1 MHAYHPPL
9 EDFNFILHHF
19 LEIEKEDIK
28 GYNDLLPEFTKT
40 VFEEA
45 GKLAKEVISPS
56 NKDGDEQG
64 CKLEN
69 GVVRTPDSFKLAF
82 EKLREGGWL
91 SLDIE
96 EEFGGQNLPLIL
108 STVTNEMFTSA
119 NMSLTMYSGL
129 SRGAYSAIFLHG
141 SEDQKLLYLP
151 KLATCEWTGTMNLTE
166 PHCGTDLGL
175 IKTKATPTLMGDDSY
190 HLTGQKIFISSGDHD
205 LSKNIIHLVL
215 AKTPDAPK
223 GVKGISLFV
232 VPKFLINDDG
242 SLGERNKL
250 SVGKIEKKMGI
261 KGNATCVMNYDG
273 AKGYLVGEEN
283 KGLKAMFTMM
293 NEARLGVG
301 MQGLAQAEIAYQAAL
316 AYAKDRRQ
324 GRAIQGKADPDQ
336 NADPIIVH
344 PDVRR
349 NLMEQKSFIEGARGF
364 IAWAAVLLDRA
375 KREGDK
381 SAEGIASLLIPV
393 IKGYVTD
400 KGFEYTIN
408 AQQVFGGHGY
418 IEEWGM
424 SQYARDCRIA
434 MIYEGTNGIQAL
446 DLVGRKLSMDGG
458 KYMREYLNLVQAFIN
473 EEHSEDLKNDF
484 ITPLK
489 KSIEHLQAALM
500 FFMQNGLKNPLSA
513 VSGATDFLHLV
524 GLVSLGFIWS
534 KKAQSAKEKLKDVSA
549 NKNFLEAKILTGS
562 YFMHRQLPET
572 KLRLDRI
579 LTGEKQV
586 MSLAADQF

>member
-175 IKTKATPTLMGDDSY
+175 IKTKATPMGDDSY
-190 HLTGQKIFISSGDHD
+190 QLTGQKIFISSGDHD

-534 KKAQSAKEKLKDVSA
+534 KKAQSAKKKLKDVAA

>member
-1 MHAYHPPL
+1 M
-9 EDFNFILHHF
+9 
-19 LEIEKEDIK
+19 
-28 GYNDLLPEFTKT
+28 
-40 VFEEA
+40 
-45 GKLAKEVISPS
+45 
-56 NKDGDEQG
+56 
-64 CKLEN
+64 
-69 GVVRTPDSFKLAF
+69 
-82 EKLREGGWL
+82 
-91 SLDIE
+91 
-96 EEFGGQNLPLIL
+96 
-108 STVTNEMFTSA
+108 
-119 NMSLTMYSGL
+119 
-129 SRGAYSAIFLHG
+129 
-141 SEDQKLLYLP
+141 
-151 KLATCEWTGTMNLTE
+151 
-166 PHCGTDLGL
+166 
-175 IKTKATPTLMGDDSY
+175 
-190 HLTGQKIFISSGDHD
+190 
-205 LSKNIIHLVL
+205 
-215 AKTPDAPK
+215 
-223 GVKGISLFV
+223 
-232 VPKFLINDDG
+232 
-242 SLGERNKL
+242 
-250 SVGKIEKKMGI
+250 
-261 KGNATCVMNYDG
+261 
-273 AKGYLVGEEN
+273 
-283 KGLKAMFTMM
+283 
-293 NEARLGVG
+293 
-301 MQGLAQAEIAYQAAL
+301 
-316 AYAKDRRQ
+316 
-324 GRAIQGKADPDQ
+324 
-336 NADPIIVH
+336 
-344 PDVRR
+344 
-349 NLMEQKSFIEGARGF
+349 
-364 IAWAAVLLDRA
+364 
-375 KREGDK
+375 
-381 SAEGIASLLIPV
+381 LIPV

-484 ITPLK
+484 IIPLK

-534 KKAQSAKEKLKDVSA
+534 KKAQSAKDKLKDISA

>member
-175 IKTKATPTLMGDDSY
+175 IKTKATPMGDDSY
-190 HLTGQKIFISSGDHD
+190 QLTGQKIFISSGDHD

-242 SLGERNKL
+242 SLGERNNL

-534 KKAQSAKEKLKDVSA
+534 KKAQSAKEKLKDISA

>member
-108 STVTNEMFTSA
+108 STITNEMFTSA

-175 IKTKATPTLMGDDSY
+175 IKTKATPIGDDSY
-190 HLTGQKIFISSGDHD
+190 QLTGQKIFISSGDHD

-500 FFMQNGLKNPLSA
+500 FFMQNGLKNPLCA
-513 VSGATDFLHLV
+513 ISGATDFLHLV

-534 KKAQSAKEKLKDVSA
+534 KKAQSAKEKLKDISA

>member
-64 CKLEN
+64 CILEN

-175 IKTKATPTLMGDDSY
+175 IKTKATPMGDDSY
-190 HLTGQKIFISSGDHD
+190 QLTGQKIFISSGDHD

-242 SLGERNKL
+242 SLGERNNL

-534 KKAQSAKEKLKDVSA
+534 KKAQSAKEKLKDISA

>member
-64 CKLEN
+64 CILEN

-175 IKTKATPTLMGDDSY
+175 IKTKATPMRDESY
-190 HLTGQKIFISSGDHD
+190 QLTGQKIFISSGDHD

-242 SLGERNKL
+242 SLGERNNL

-458 KYMREYLNLVQAFIN
+458 KYMREYLNLVQTFIN
-473 EEHSEDLKNDF
+473 EKHSEDLKNDF

>member
-175 IKTKATPTLMGDDSY
+175 IKTKATPMGDDSY
-190 HLTGQKIFISSGDHD
+190 QLTGQKIFISSGDHD

-500 FFMQNGLKNPLSA
+500 YFMQNGLKNPLSA

-534 KKAQSAKEKLKDVSA
+534 KKAQSAKEKLKDISA

>member
-69 GVVRTPDSFKLAF
+69 GVVRTPESFKLAF

-175 IKTKATPTLMGDDSY
+175 IKTKATPMGDDSY
-190 HLTGQKIFISSGDHD
+190 QLTGQKIFISSGDHD
-205 LSKNIIHLVL
+205 LSRNIIHLVL

-324 GRAIQGKADPDQ
+324 GRAIQGKAEPDQ

-534 KKAQSAKEKLKDVSA
+534 KKAKSAKDKLKDISA

>member
-9 EDFNFILHHF
+9 EDFNFILHQF

-175 IKTKATPTLMGDDSY
+175 IKTKATPMGDDSY
-190 HLTGQKIFISSGDHD
+190 QLTGQKIFISSGDHD

-242 SLGERNKL
+242 SLGERNNL

-458 KYMREYLNLVQAFIN
+458 KYMREYLNLVQTFIN
-473 EEHSEDLKNDF
+473 EKHSEDLKNDF

-534 KKAQSAKEKLKDVSA
+534 KKAQSAKEKLKDISA

>member
-64 CKLEN
+64 CILEN

-175 IKTKATPTLMGDDSY
+175 IKTKATPMGDDSY
-190 HLTGQKIFISSGDHD
+190 QLTGQKIFISSGDHD

-215 AKTPDAPK
+215 AKTPGAPK

-534 KKAQSAKEKLKDVSA
+534 KKAQSAKEKLKDISA

>member
-175 IKTKATPTLMGDDSY
+175 IKTKATPMGNDSY
-190 HLTGQKIFISSGDHD
+190 QLTGQKIFISSGDHD

-242 SLGERNKL
+242 SLGERNNL

-484 ITPLK
+484 IIPLK

-534 KKAQSAKEKLKDVSA
+534 KKAQSAKEKLKDISA

-586 MSLAADQF
+586 MSLAVDQF

>member
-175 IKTKATPTLMGDDSY
+175 IKTKATPMGDDSY
-190 HLTGQKIFISSGDHD
+190 QLTGQKIFISSGDHD

-524 GLVSLGFIWS
+524 GLISLGFIWS
-534 KKAQSAKEKLKDVSA
+534 KKAQSAKEKLKDISA

>member
-175 IKTKATPTLMGDDSY
+175 IKTKATPIGDDSY
-190 HLTGQKIFISSGDHD
+190 QLTGQKIFISSGDHD

-242 SLGERNKL
+242 SLGERNNL

-534 KKAQSAKEKLKDVSA
+534 KKAQSAKEKLKDISA

>member
-1 MHAYHPPL
+1 MHSYQPPL
-9 EDFNFILHHF
+9 EDFNFILHDF
-19 LEIEKEDIK
+19 LKIEKEDIK
-28 GYNDLLPEFTKT
+28 GYNELLPEFTKT
-40 VFEEA
+40 IFEEA
-45 GKLAKEVISPS
+45 GKLASEVISPS
-56 NKDGDEQG
+56 NRDGDEQG

-69 GVVRTPDSFKLAF
+69 GIVRTPDSFKVAF
-82 EKLREGGWL
+82 DKLREGGWL

-141 SEDQKLLYLP
+141 SEEQKQLYLP
-151 KLATCEWTGTMNLTE
+151 KLASCEWTGTMNLTE

-175 IKTKATPTLMGDDSY
+175 IRTKATPNGNGSY
-190 HLTGQKIFISSGDHD
+190 AVSGQKIFISSGDHD

-215 AKTPDAPK
+215 AKTPDALE

-232 VPKFLINDDG
+232 VPKFLVHEDG
-242 SLGERNKL
+242 SLGERNNL

-324 GRAIQGKADPDQ
+324 GRAIQGKVEPNE

-364 IAWAAVLLDRA
+364 IAWAAVLLDKA
-375 KREGDK
+375 KRENDK

-446 DLVGRKLSMDGG
+446 DLVGRKLATDGG
-458 KYMREYLNLVQAFIN
+458 KHMREYLNLIQSFIK
-473 EEHSEDLKNDF
+473 EEHAEDFNTDF
-484 ITPLK
+484 IGPLK
-489 KSIEHLQAALM
+489 KSIEHLQTALM

-534 KKAQSAKEKLKDVSA
+534 KKAQSAREQLKSSET
-549 NKNFLEAKILTGS
+549 NREFLEAKILTGS

-572 KLRLDRI
+572 KLRLERV

-586 MSLAADQF
+586 MSLATDQF

>member
-175 IKTKATPTLMGDDSY
+175 IKTKATPMGDDSY
-190 HLTGQKIFISSGDHD
+190 QLTGQKIFISSGDHD

-242 SLGERNKL
+242 SLGERNNL

-500 FFMQNGLKNPLSA
+500 YFMQNGLKNPLSA

-534 KKAQSAKEKLKDVSA
+534 KKAQSAKEKLKDISA
-549 NKNFLEAKILTGS
+549 NKSFLEAKILTGS
-562 YFMHRQLPET
+562 YFMNRQLPET

>member
-96 EEFGGQNLPLIL
+96 EKFGGQNLPLIL

-175 IKTKATPTLMGDDSY
+175 IKTKATPMGNDSY
-190 HLTGQKIFISSGDHD
+190 QLTGQKIFISSGDHD

-242 SLGERNKL
+242 SLGERNNL

-261 KGNATCVMNYDG
+261 KGKATCVMNYDG

>member
-28 GYNDLLPEFTKT
+28 GYNELLPEFTKT
-40 VFEEA
+40 IFEEA

-175 IKTKATPTLMGDDSY
+175 IKTKATPMGDDSY
-190 HLTGQKIFISSGDHD
+190 QLTGQKIFISSGDHD

-458 KYMREYLNLVQAFIN
+458 KYMREYLNLVQTFIN
-473 EEHSEDLKNDF
+473 EKHSEDLKNDF

-534 KKAQSAKEKLKDVSA
+534 KKAQSAKEKLKDISA

>member
-175 IKTKATPTLMGDDSY
+175 IKTKATPMGDDSY
-190 HLTGQKIFISSGDHD
+190 QLTGQKIFISSGDHD

-534 KKAQSAKEKLKDVSA
+534 KKAQSAKEKLKDISA

-586 MSLAADQF
+586 MSLAVDQF

>member
-64 CKLEN
+64 CILEN

-175 IKTKATPTLMGDDSY
+175 IKTKATPMGDDSY
-190 HLTGQKIFISSGDHD
+190 QLTGQKIFISSGDHD
-205 LSKNIIHLVL
+205 LSRNIIHLVL

-324 GRAIQGKADPDQ
+324 GRAIQGKAEPDQ

-473 EEHSEDLKNDF
+473 EEHSEDLKNNF

-489 KSIEHLQAALM
+489 QSIEHLQAALM

-534 KKAQSAKEKLKDVSA
+534 KKAQSAKDRLKDVSA

>member
-64 CKLEN
+64 CILEN

-175 IKTKATPTLMGDDSY
+175 IKTKATPMGNDSY
-190 HLTGQKIFISSGDHD
+190 QLTGQKIFISSGDHD

-242 SLGERNKL
+242 SLGERNNL

-324 GRAIQGKADPDQ
+324 GRAIQGKACLLYTSPSPRDY
-336 NADPIIVH
+336 
-344 PDVRR
+344 
-349 NLMEQKSFIEGARGF
+349 
-364 IAWAAVLLDRA
+364 AASRMPS
-375 KREGDK
+375 
-381 SAEGIASLLIPV
+381 SA
-393 IKGYVTD
+393 
-400 KGFEYTIN
+400 
-408 AQQVFGGHGY
+408 
-418 IEEWGM
+418 
-424 SQYARDCRIA
+424 
-434 MIYEGTNGIQAL
+434 
-446 DLVGRKLSMDGG
+446 
-458 KYMREYLNLVQAFIN
+458 
-473 EEHSEDLKNDF
+473 
-484 ITPLK
+484 
-489 KSIEHLQAALM
+489 
-500 FFMQNGLKNPLSA
+500 
-513 VSGATDFLHLV
+513 
-524 GLVSLGFIWS
+524 
-534 KKAQSAKEKLKDVSA
+534 
-549 NKNFLEAKILTGS
+549 
-562 YFMHRQLPET
+562 
-572 KLRLDRI
+572 
-579 LTGEKQV
+579 
-586 MSLAADQF
+586 

>member
-64 CKLEN
+64 CILEN

-175 IKTKATPTLMGDDSY
+175 IKTKATPMGDDSY
-190 HLTGQKIFISSGDHD
+190 QLTGQKIFISSGDHD

-324 GRAIQGKADPDQ
+324 GRAIQGKAEPDQ

-473 EEHSEDLKNDF
+473 EEHSEDLKNNF

-489 KSIEHLQAALM
+489 QSIEHLQAALM

-534 KKAQSAKEKLKDVSA
+534 KKAQSAKDRLKDVSA

>member
-1 MHAYHPPL
+1 MHSYHPPL

-64 CKLEN
+64 CILEN

-175 IKTKATPTLMGDDSY
+175 IKTKATPMGDDSY
-190 HLTGQKIFISSGDHD
+190 QLTGQKIFISSGDHD

-534 KKAQSAKEKLKDVSA
+534 KKAQSAKEKLKDISA

>member
-64 CKLEN
+64 CILEN

-175 IKTKATPTLMGDDSY
+175 IKTKATPMGNDSY
-190 HLTGQKIFISSGDHD
+190 QLTGQKIFISSGDHD

-316 AYAKDRRQ
+316 SYAKDRRQ

-458 KYMREYLNLVQAFIN
+458 KYMREYLNLVQTFIN
-473 EEHSEDLKNDF
+473 EKHSEDLKNDF

-586 MSLAADQF
+586 MSLAVDQF

>member
-1 MHAYHPPL
+1 
-9 EDFNFILHHF
+9 
-19 LEIEKEDIK
+19 
-28 GYNDLLPEFTKT
+28 
-40 VFEEA
+40 
-45 GKLAKEVISPS
+45 
-56 NKDGDEQG
+56 
-64 CKLEN
+64 
-69 GVVRTPDSFKLAF
+69 
-82 EKLREGGWL
+82 
-91 SLDIE
+91 
-96 EEFGGQNLPLIL
+96 
-108 STVTNEMFTSA
+108 
-119 NMSLTMYSGL
+119 MYSGL

-175 IKTKATPTLMGDDSY
+175 IKTKATPMGNDSY
-190 HLTGQKIFISSGDHD
+190 QLTGQKIFISSGDHD

-242 SLGERNKL
+242 SLGERNNL

-458 KYMREYLNLVQAFIN
+458 KYMREYLNLVQTFIN
-473 EEHSEDLKNDF
+473 EKHSEDLKNDF

-586 MSLAADQF
+586 MSLAVDQF

>member
-175 IKTKATPTLMGDDSY
+175 IKTKATPMGDDSY
-190 HLTGQKIFISSGDHD
+190 KLTGQKIFISSGDHD

-534 KKAQSAKEKLKDVSA
+534 KKAQSAKEKLKDISA

>member
-1 MHAYHPPL
+1 MHSYQPPL
-9 EDFNFILHHF
+9 EDFNFILHDF
-19 LEIEKEDIK
+19 LKIEKEDIK
-28 GYNDLLPEFTKT
+28 GYNELLPEFTKT
-40 VFEEA
+40 IFEEA
-45 GKLAKEVISPS
+45 GKLASEVISPS
-56 NKDGDEQG
+56 NRDGDEQG

-69 GVVRTPDSFKLAF
+69 GIVRTPDSFKVAF
-82 EKLREGGWL
+82 DKLREGGWL

-141 SEDQKLLYLP
+141 SEEQKQLYLP
-151 KLATCEWTGTMNLTE
+151 KLASCEWTGTMNLTE

-175 IKTKATPTLMGDDSY
+175 IRTKATPNGSGSY
-190 HLTGQKIFISSGDHD
+190 KVSGQKIFISSGDHD

-215 AKTPDAPK
+215 AKTPDALE

-232 VPKFLINDDG
+232 VPKFLVHEDG
-242 SLGERNKL
+242 SLGERNNL

-324 GRAIQGKADPDQ
+324 GRAIQGKVEP
-336 NADPIIVH
+336 NENTDPIIVH

-364 IAWAAVLLDRA
+364 IAWAAVLLDKA
-375 KREGDK
+375 KRENDK

-446 DLVGRKLSMDGG
+446 DLVGRKLAMDGG
-458 KYMREYLNLVQAFIN
+458 KHMREYLNLIQSFIK
-473 EEHSEDLKNDF
+473 EEHDEDFNTDF
-484 ITPLK
+484 IGPLK
-489 KSIEHLQAALM
+489 KSIEHLQTALM

-534 KKAQSAKEKLKDVSA
+534 KKAQSAREQLKNSETNKE
-549 NKNFLEAKILTGS
+549 FLEAKILTGS

-572 KLRLDRI
+572 KLRLERV

-586 MSLAADQF
+586 MSLATDQF

>member
-175 IKTKATPTLMGDDSY
+175 IKTKATPMGNDSY
-190 HLTGQKIFISSGDHD
+190 QLTGQKIFISSGDHD

-242 SLGERNKL
+242 SLGERNNL

-513 VSGATDFLHLV
+513 ISGATDFLHLV

-534 KKAQSAKEKLKDVSA
+534 KKAQSAKEKLKDISA

>member
-1 MHAYHPPL
+1 MHSYQPPL
-9 EDFNFILHHF
+9 EDFNFILHDF
-19 LEIEKEDIK
+19 LKIEKENIK

-40 VFEEA
+40 IFEEA
-45 GKLAKEVISPS
+45 GKLASEVISPS
-56 NKDGDEQG
+56 NRDGDEQG

-69 GVVRTPDSFKLAF
+69 GIVRTPDSFKVAF
-82 EKLREGGWL
+82 DKLREGGWL

-141 SEDQKLLYLP
+141 SEEQKQLYLP
-151 KLATCEWTGTMNLTE
+151 KLASCEWTGTMNLTE

-175 IKTKATPTLMGDDSY
+175 IRTKATPNGNGSY
-190 HLTGQKIFISSGDHD
+190 AVSGQKIFISSGDHD

-215 AKTPDAPK
+215 AKTPDALE

-232 VPKFLINDDG
+232 VPKFLVNEDG
-242 SLGERNKL
+242 SLGERNSL

-324 GRAIQGKADPDQ
+324 GRAIQGKVEPNE

-364 IAWAAVLLDRA
+364 IAWAAVLLDKA
-375 KREGDK
+375 KREHDK
-381 SAEGIASLLIPV
+381 GAEGIASLLIPV

-446 DLVGRKLSMDGG
+446 DLVGRKLATDGG
-458 KYMREYLNLVQAFIN
+458 KHMREYLNLIQSFIK
-473 EEHSEDLKNDF
+473 EEHSEEFNADF
-484 ITPLK
+484 IGPLK
-489 KSIEHLQAALM
+489 KSIEHLQTALM

-534 KKAQSAKEKLKDVSA
+534 KKAQCAREQLKNSETNKE
-549 NKNFLEAKILTGS
+549 FLEAKILTGS

-572 KLRLDRI
+572 KLRLERV

-586 MSLAADQF
+586 MSLATDQF

>member
-64 CKLEN
+64 CILEN

-175 IKTKATPTLMGDDSY
+175 IKTKATPMRDESY
-190 HLTGQKIFISSGDHD
+190 QLTGQKIFISSGDHD

-242 SLGERNKL
+242 SLGERNNL

-458 KYMREYLNLVQAFIN
+458 KHMREYLNLVQAFIN

-586 MSLAADQF
+586 MSLAVDQF

>member
-64 CKLEN
+64 CILEN

-175 IKTKATPTLMGDDSY
+175 IKTKATPMGNDSY
-190 HLTGQKIFISSGDHD
+190 QLTGQKIFISSGDHD

-242 SLGERNKL
+242 SLGERNNL

-336 NADPIIVH
+336 YADPIIVH

-434 MIYEGTNGIQAL
+434 MIYECTNGIQAL

-458 KYMREYLNLVQAFIN
+458 KYMREYLNLVQTFIN
-473 EEHSEDLKNDF
+473 EKHSEDLKNDF

-534 KKAQSAKEKLKDVSA
+534 KKAQSAKEKLKDISA
-549 NKNFLEAKILTGS
+549 NKNFLEAKNA
-562 YFMHRQLPET
+562 
-572 KLRLDRI
+572 RI
-579 LTGEKQV
+579 
-586 MSLAADQF
+586 

>member
-1 MHAYHPPL
+1 MHSYQPPL
-9 EDFNFILHHF
+9 EDFNFILHDF
-19 LEIEKEDIK
+19 LKIEKEDIK
-28 GYNDLLPEFTKT
+28 GYNELLPEFTKT
-40 VFEEA
+40 IFEEA
-45 GKLAKEVISPS
+45 GKLASEVISPS
-56 NKDGDEQG
+56 NRDGDEQG

-69 GVVRTPDSFKLAF
+69 GIVRTPDSFKVAF
-82 EKLREGGWL
+82 DKLREGGWL

-141 SEDQKLLYLP
+141 SEEQKQLYLP
-151 KLATCEWTGTMNLTE
+151 KLASCEWTGTMNLTE

-175 IKTKATPTLMGDDSY
+175 IKTKATPNGNGSY
-190 HLTGQKIFISSGDHD
+190 EVSGQKIFISSGDHD

-215 AKTPDAPK
+215 AKTPDALE

-232 VPKFLINDDG
+232 VPKFLVHEDG
-242 SLGERNKL
+242 SLGERNNL

-273 AKGYLVGEEN
+273 ATGYLVGEEN

-324 GRAIQGKADPDQ
+324 GQAIQGKLEPNE

-364 IAWAAVLLDRA
+364 IAWAAVLLDKA
-375 KREGDK
+375 KRENDK

-446 DLVGRKLSMDGG
+446 DLVGRKLATDGG
-458 KYMREYLNLVQAFIN
+458 KHMREYLNLIQSFIK
-473 EEHSEDLKNDF
+473 EEHAEDFNTDF
-484 ITPLK
+484 IGPLK
-489 KSIEHLQAALM
+489 KSIEHLQTALM

-534 KKAQSAKEKLKDVSA
+534 KKAQSAREQLKNSETNKE
-549 NKNFLEAKILTGS
+549 FLEAKILTGS

-572 KLRLDRI
+572 KLRLERV

-586 MSLAADQF
+586 MSLATDQF

>member
-1 MHAYHPPL
+1 MHSYQPPL
-9 EDFNFILHHF
+9 EDFNFILHDF
-19 LEIEKEDIK
+19 LKIEKEDIK

-40 VFEEA
+40 IFEEA
-45 GKLAKEVISPS
+45 GKLASEVISPS
-56 NKDGDEQG
+56 NRDGDEQG

-69 GVVRTPDSFKLAF
+69 GIVRTPDSFKVAF
-82 EKLREGGWL
+82 DKLREGGWL

-129 SRGAYSAIFLHG
+129 SRGAYSAISLHG
-141 SEDQKLLYLP
+141 SEEQKQLYLP
-151 KLATCEWTGTMNLTE
+151 KLASCEWTGTMNLTE

-175 IKTKATPTLMGDDSY
+175 IRTKATPNGNGLYEVS
-190 HLTGQKIFISSGDHD
+190 GQKIFISSGDHD

-215 AKTPDAPK
+215 AKTPDALE
-223 GVKGISLFV
+223 GVKGISLFI
-232 VPKFLINDDG
+232 VPKFLVNDDG
-242 SLGERNKL
+242 SLGERNNL

-283 KGLKAMFTMM
+283 KGLRAMFTMM

-301 MQGLAQAEIAYQAAL
+301 MQGLAQAEIAYQAAIT
-316 AYAKDRRQ
+316 YAKDRRQ
-324 GRAIQGKADPDQ
+324 GRAIQGNAEPNE

-349 NLMEQKSFIEGARGF
+349 NLMEQKSFIEGARGL
-364 IAWAAVLLDRA
+364 IAWAAVLLDKA
-375 KREGDK
+375 KREDDK
-381 SAEGIASLLIPV
+381 GAEGIASLLIPV
-393 IKGYVTD
+393 IKGFVTD

-446 DLVGRKLSMDGG
+446 DLVGRKLATNGG
-458 KYMREYLNLVQAFIN
+458 KHMREYLDLIQSFIK
-473 EEHSEDLKNDF
+473 EEHSENFNTDF
-484 ITPLK
+484 IAPLK
-489 KSIEHLQAALM
+489 KSIEHLQTALM
-500 FFMQNGLKNPLSA
+500 FFMENGLKNPLSA

-534 KKAQSAKEKLKDVSA
+534 KQAKTAKEQLKNAEA
-549 NKNFLEAKILTGS
+549 NKEFLEAKILTGS

-572 KLRLDRI
+572 KLRLDRV

-586 MSLAADQF
+586 MSLAANQF

>member
-175 IKTKATPTLMGDDSY
+175 IKTKATPMRDDSY
-190 HLTGQKIFISSGDHD
+190 QLTGQKIFISSGDHD

-458 KYMREYLNLVQAFIN
+458 KYMREYLNLVQTFIN
-473 EEHSEDLKNDF
+473 EKHSEDLKNDF

>member
-64 CKLEN
+64 CILEN

-175 IKTKATPTLMGDDSY
+175 IKTKATPMGDDSY
-190 HLTGQKIFISSGDHD
+190 QLTGQKIFISSGDHD

-458 KYMREYLNLVQAFIN
+458 KYMREYLNLVQTFIN
-473 EEHSEDLKNDF
+473 EKHSEDLKNDF

-534 KKAQSAKEKLKDVSA
+534 KKAQSAKEKLKDISA

>member
-96 EEFGGQNLPLIL
+96 EKFGGQNLPLIL

-175 IKTKATPTLMGDDSY
+175 IKTKATPMGDDSY
-190 HLTGQKIFISSGDHD
+190 QLTGQKIFISSGDHD

-534 KKAQSAKEKLKDVSA
+534 KKAQSAKEKLKDNSA
-549 NKNFLEAKILTGS
+549 NRNFLEAKILTGS

>member
-64 CKLEN
+64 CILEN

-175 IKTKATPTLMGDDSY
+175 IKTKATPMGDDSY
-190 HLTGQKIFISSGDHD
+190 QLTGQKIFISSGDHD

-261 KGNATCVMNYDG
+261 KGNATCVMNYDD

-534 KKAQSAKEKLKDVSA
+534 KKAQSAKEKLKDISA

-586 MSLAADQF
+586 MSLAVDQF

>member
-175 IKTKATPTLMGDDSY
+175 IKTKATPMGDDSY
-190 HLTGQKIFISSGDHD
+190 QLTGQKIFISSGDHD

-458 KYMREYLNLVQAFIN
+458 KYMREYLNLVQTFIN
-473 EEHSEDLKNDF
+473 EKHSEDLKNDF